1 MCVCLFVVVWPS
13 VTRCNTGSDE
23 PLPLTLP
30 SATLASLVS
39 EVTGC
44 GRVMTP
50 WRIDV
55 PQGQTIHV
63 TLHDFGV
70 YLTRRRSSS
79 PKGKQV
85 TLYSG
90 QGVESCLLYAVLWE
104 PIVNDGGNVS
114 ICGGT
119 QRLASIYSS
128 RTNRLEVGISRA
140 ELGRSVVNYLLE
152 YQGQCTERNREKH
165 SLFDLL

>member
-1 MCVCLFVVVWPS
+1 MCLSVVVWPS
-13 VTRCNTGSDE
+13 VTRCSPASIE
-23 PLPLTLP
+23 VLPLTLP
-30 SATLASLVS
+30 SATLSSLVS

-44 GRVMTP
+44 GRVMVP

-70 YLTRRRSSS
+70 YLTRRWSSTARA
-79 PKGKQV
+79 KQV
-85 TLYSG
+85 TLYPAPH
-90 QGVESCLLYAVLWE
+90 GVESCLLYAVLWE

-114 ICGGT
+114 ICGGK
-119 QRLASIYSS
+119 QRLASVYSS

-140 ELGRSVVNYLLE
+140 ELGRSVAHYLLD
-152 YQGQCTERNREKH
+152 YQGYCTE
-165 SLFDLL
+165 F